1 MGLAM
6 VMGWGCD
13 DGLLWLVV
21 IFFFSSTMGCDCRS
35 GGCGGSGWWYGL

>member
-21 IFFFSSTMGCDCRS
+21 IFFSSTMGCDCRS